1 MMRAARAHERHRL
14 AELHHAFPLK
24 HPGRPIC
31 APAPGH
37 SIAVQT
43 DLAAFRDV
51 LTVSDVAAPCSQ
63 PRPPNGARPRTMA
76 PRPPSFRP
84 AIAAAVD
91 SRLLRPTFPRVTV
104 IQELGQK
111 AGQLPEFQRAAL
123 ASKLLATL
131 PPVLHDADDGVAEA
145 LRRDA
150 DLEADPAAG
159 MSAAEFRTAVA
170 ASRRQ

>member
-1 MMRAARAHERHRL
+1 M
-14 AELHHAFPLK
+14 
-24 HPGRPIC
+24 
-31 APAPGH
+31 
-37 SIAVQT
+37 
-43 DLAAFRDV
+43 
-51 LTVSDVAAPCSQ
+51 
-63 PRPPNGARPRTMA
+63 
-76 PRPPSFRP
+76 
-84 AIAAAVD
+84 
-91 SRLLRPTFPRVTV
+91 TV

-150 DLEADPAAG
+150 DLDADPVAG